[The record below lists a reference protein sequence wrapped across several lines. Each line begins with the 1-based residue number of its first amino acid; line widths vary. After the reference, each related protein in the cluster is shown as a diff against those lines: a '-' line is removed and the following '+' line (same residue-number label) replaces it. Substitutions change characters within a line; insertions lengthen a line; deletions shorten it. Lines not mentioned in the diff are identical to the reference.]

1 MKTFIRLNSFCQL
14 LLCVNVTLCLCLFTA
29 CVEEQLESS
38 SNMSEH
44 TLCLSIGEA
53 NAVKIKK
60 TGSYEIPEN
69 EAVEMMRQ
77 MYRDEIGT
85 KSGNDFVIKSCKKVS
100 FPVAASTMQRQGG
113 EGAETGYYIIEF
125 AANGKNGYSLVS
137 ADRA

>member
-85 KSGNDFVIKSCKKVS
+85 KSENDFEIKSCKKVS
-100 FPVAASTMQRQGG
+100 FPWRHQLCRGRAVKGLKQG
-113 EGAETGYYIIEF
+113 II
-125 AANGKNGYSLVS
+125 S
-137 ADRA
+137 